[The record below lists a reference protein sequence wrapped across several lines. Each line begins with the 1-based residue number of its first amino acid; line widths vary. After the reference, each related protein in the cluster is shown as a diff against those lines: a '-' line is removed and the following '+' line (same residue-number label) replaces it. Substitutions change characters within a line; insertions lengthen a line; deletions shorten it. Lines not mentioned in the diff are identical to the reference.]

1 MRHSVPSPP
10 AAIVS
15 CHLEQPL
22 RDDAWER
29 FRALRRTRPGGFDV
43 IALMRPP
50 DAAYGEDPERW
61 LERAREVAREGPFG
75 LHTHWTSP
83 SHARPTVGDPAERV
97 RRELAW
103 LGERDLEPT
112 LFAGGGWY
120 LDEDVAETLA
130 AAGLADCTAT
140 AFRPSYL
147 PPGAARIAAERPA
160 GLVLASGARLLEL
173 PSTHSLG
180 MLARGLAGRLTA
192 PVVHVYFHDTDLLE
206 PLRRRALQAAL
217 AVLGRFRARPTD
229 LDTLRRELA
238 DAAETPFEAVYEKA
252 PA

>member
-1 MRHSVPSPP
+1 MPARPP
-10 AAIVS
+10 AAVS
-15 CHLEQPL
+15 CHVERPL
-22 RDDAWER
+22 DDRVWAAFSR
-29 FRALRRTRPGGFDV
+29 LQAARPGGFA
-43 IALMRPP
+43 IAALMRPP
-50 DAAYGEDPERW
+50 DPEANEDEVRW
-61 LERAREVAREGPFG
+61 LERARAAAARGPFG

-103 LGERDLEPT
+103 LRERDLEPT

-120 LDEDVAETLA
+120 IAEDVAEALA

-147 PPGAARIAAERPA
+147 PAGAARLGTDRPTN
-160 GLVLASGARLLEL
+160 LVLASGARLLEL

-192 PVVHVYFHDTDLLE
+192 SVIHVYFHDPDLLE